1 MAIFENVPYGDI
13 NNLNLDGIIRAYM
26 SVKGLPED
34 FQELKDYVMN
44 YFENLDVT
52 SELYAILEQ
61 MIEDGDLDQ
70 AIQDAIDRITN
81 YNKYSTKQVALTV
94 GPAGC
99 QFTTIN
105 DAITEARTIIAANP
119 GRRVN
124 IFISAG
130 TYREDINLL
139 ANPGIDLYGEG
150 SNLVTIAS
158 STQYPHGPLYTTG
171 KGYFHGIAFQCTGPD
186 SYALHWENGSQGAD
200 VSGTAIFDNCIFS
213 ASNAAGVGC
222 GTGSGVTVIFHNCY
236 FYSSTAAAVYLHN
249 RTVPTDSR
257 SQVRFYGC
265 LFDSSH
271 GALRVDDAF
280 ISAGNTTGAAILQ
293 IFAYNCHGYGVT
305 DRPGISVIPD
315 TRTMTRYGYWPSG
328 TQLQHYGSGNSI
340 LALNT
345 GADDQLFAIYWPNCG
360 TAAKD
365 MITIPFDNA
374 DKYDIAWDV
383 MRANGSGSDLSVNIL
398 SQTRRFIFAQVAN
411 VPTGTTFFNIR
422 LHARTKL
429 P

>member
-81 YNKYSTKQVALTV
+81 YNKFSTKQVALTV
-94 GPAGC
+94 GAAGC

-105 DAITEARTIIAANP
+105 AAITEARTIIAANP

-158 STQYPHGPLYTTG
+158 STPYPHGPLYTTG
-171 KGYFHGIAFQCTGPD
+171 TGYFHGISFQCTSPD
-186 SYALHWENGSQGAD
+186 SYAMHWENGAQGAD
-200 VSGTAIFDNCIFS
+200 VSGTAVFDKCSFS
-213 ASNAAGVGC
+213 ASNHSAIGC
-222 GTGSGVTVIFHNCY
+222 GTGSGVTIIFRDCY
-236 FYSSTAAAVYLHN
+236 FYSATEAAVYLHN
-249 RTVPTDSR
+249 RSVPTDNNAS
-257 SQVRFYGC
+257 VRFYNC
-265 LFDSSH
+265 NFS
-271 GALRVDDAF
+271 GASGAMRVDDAF
-280 ISAGNTTGAAILQ
+280 TSAGNSTGSALLQ
-293 IFAYNCHGYGVT
+293 VYAFNCHGFALR
-305 DRPGISVIPD
+305 DRPAITVIPD
-315 TRTMTRYGYWPSG
+315 TRTMTGYGYWPSG
-328 TQLQHYGSGNSI
+328 TQLYHYGAGNSI

-345 GADDQLFAIYWPNCG
+345 GEDSQSFSIYTP
-360 TAAKD
+360 AAGAQYF
-365 MITIPFDNA
+365 TLAFDNA
-374 DKYDIAWDV
+374 DKYDFTFPV
-383 MRANGSGSDLSVNIL
+383 VRANGAGSDLSVRVL
-398 SQTRRFIFAQVAN
+398 SASRRYLFCNVTGAPAN
-411 VPTGTTFFNIR
+411 TTFYNVTVQ
-422 LHARTKL
+422 ATTKGV
-429 P
+429 

>member
-52 SELYAILEQ
+52 SELYAILNK

-94 GPAGC
+94 GAAGC

-105 DAITEARTIIAANP
+105 AAITEARTIIAANP

-171 KGYFHGIAFQCTGPD
+171 TGYFHGISFQCTSPD
-186 SYALHWENGSQGAD
+186 SYAMHWENGSQGAD
-200 VSGTAIFDNCIFS
+200 VSGTAVFDGCSFS
-213 ASNAAGVGC
+213 ASNNSAIGC
-222 GTGSGVTVIFHNCY
+222 GTGSGVRIIFRDCY
-236 FYSSTAAAVYLHN
+236 FYSGTNAAVYLHN
-249 RTVPTDSR
+249 RTLPTDNY
-257 SQVRFYGC
+257 SQVRFYNCNFAPAAGA
-265 LFDSSH
+265 

-280 ISAGNTTGAAILQ
+280 TSAGNSTGSALLQ
-293 IFAYNCHGYGVT
+293 IYAYNCHGYGLT
-305 DRPGISVIPD
+305 DRPAITVIPD
-315 TRTMTRYGYWPSG
+315 TRTMTSYGYWPGG
-328 TQLQHYGSGNSI
+328 TQLYHYGAGNSI

-345 GADDQLFAIYWPNCG
+345 GEDSQLFSLYVPT
-360 TAAKD
+360 TASQFFAVA
-365 MITIPFDNA
+365 FENA
-374 DKYDIAWDV
+374 DRYDFTFPVCQA
-383 MRANGSGSDLSVNIL
+383 SGYEGNIPVRVL
-398 SQTRRFIFAQVAN
+398 GASRRYLFCQAQGA
-411 VPTGTTFFNIR
+411 PSGTTMLNIQIQ
-422 LHARTKL
+422 ARTKGV
-429 P
+429 